1 MRSVLVTGGSG
12 FVGTALRRVLE
23 LAGYRVLTLTSSD
36 GDIVDHPVLSESSTL
51 AVDHVF
57 HLAAKTFVPD
67 SWTNPQEY
75 LRVNVGGTY
84 SVLQFCAHRNIP
96 LTYLSAYVYG
106 NHGSHPIDE
115 NVRPDPQNP
124 YSLSKVMAEAAC
136 EFFVST
142 RNLRCTIVRPF
153 NVFGPGQN
161 ANFLVPSIVRQ
172 ALTSWRVVVQD
183 LTPKRDYL
191 FIHDLIDFLMRTIQ
205 SVPQGMEI
213 YNLGCGQAY
222 SVAEVIDAVGAVTG
236 KKPEVHVTG
245 HVRPNE
251 ILCTV
256 ADIAKARRLGWHPQH
271 SFEDGMARLIEHVKS
286 LPEAN

>member
-1 MRSVLVTGGSG
+1 MQSVLVTGGSG
-12 FVGTALRRVLE
+12 FVGTALQRALE
-23 LAGYRVLTLTSSD
+23 RAGYQVLTLASKD
-36 GDIVDHPVLSESSTL
+36 GDIVDHPTLSKISDL
-51 AVDHVF
+51 AVEHVF

-75 LRVNVGGTY
+75 FRVNVGGTY
-84 SVLQFCAHRNIP
+84 SVLQFCALRGIP
-96 LTYLSAYVYG
+96 VTYLSAYVYG

-136 EFFVST
+136 DFFVRT

-153 NVFGPGQN
+153 NVFGPGQT

-172 ALTSWRVVVQD
+172 ALTGGQVVVQD
-183 LTPKRDYL
+183 LAPKRDYL
-191 FIHDLIDFLMRTIQ
+191 FIEDLIEFLMMSMR
-205 SVPQGMEI
+205 SVPATVEI

-236 KKPEVHVTG
+236 QKPEIHVTG
-245 HVRPNE
+245 NIRPNE

-271 SFEDGMARLIEHVKS
+271 SFEEGIAMLIGHLRKM
-286 LPEAN
+286 PEIN

>member
-1 MRSVLVTGGSG
+1 MRRVLVTGATGFLGS
-12 FVGTALRRVLE
+12 ALQHGLKA
-23 LAGYRVLTLTSSD
+23 AGHEVLTLASRD
-36 GDIVDHPVLSESSTL
+36 GDIVDHHAFSASSTL

-75 LRVNVGGTY
+75 FRVNVGGTY
-84 SVLQFCAHRNIP
+84 SALQFCAHRNIP
-96 LTYLSAYVYG
+96 ITYVSAYVYG

-136 EFFVST
+136 DFFVRT
-142 RNLRCTIVRPF
+142 RSLRCTIVRPF

-172 ALTSWRVVVQD
+172 ALNGGRVVVQD

-191 FIHDLIDFLMRTIQ
+191 FIDDLIDFLMMSMR
-205 SVPQGMEI
+205 SVPATVEI

-236 KKPEVHVTG
+236 KNPEIHVTG
-245 HVRPNE
+245 NVRPNE

-256 ADIAKARRLGWHPQH
+256 ADISKAGRLGWHPQH
-271 SFEDGMARLIEHVKS
+271 SFEEGMAMLIGHFRN
-286 LPEAN
+286 LPEIN